1 MKRKVRNWLI
11 VGGFIFIFSLP
22 FLYIAIMIVWA
33 IASLNG
39 WFAKE
44 GTYDMPS
51 VGWNLFELENPRL
64 CLSSDIDSCFFD
76 NSTDSVI
83 FPTSPANL
91 WQTRDTLVKD
101 VYAKTYLS
109 WPCVKVK
116 IPVHR
121 TDGHVDTLI
130 SLVAC
135 EPSGKRTPFRERI
148 NIGYVQRYSFEKNW
162 LIVEVKNPG

>member
-11 VGGFIFIFSLP
+11 AGGFIFIFSLP

-64 CLSSDIDSCFFD
+64 CLSSDIDSCFL
-76 NSTDSVI
+76 TTA
-83 FPTSPANL
+83 PTPLFSQHCPL
-91 WQTRDTLVKD
+91 ICGRPETL
-101 VYAKTYLS
+101 
-109 WPCVKVK
+109 
-116 IPVHR
+116 
-121 TDGHVDTLI
+121 
-130 SLVAC
+130 
-135 EPSGKRTPFRERI
+135 
-148 NIGYVQRYSFEKNW
+148 
-162 LIVEVKNPG
+162 